1 MDVRGATAD
10 RCPITLDNFVDP
22 VLLSDGHVYERTAI
36 LQWLGHHDTAPCTN
50 VVLPHKSALKLAPL
64 HAVVEVM
71 LSAGSAPVRVAGRT
85 RLEQA
90 VRYAEVS
97 VAPTDIGRAR
107 QASTLPE
114 ACLFRK
120 RSRPQ

>member
-1 MDVRGATAD
+1 M
-10 RCPITLDNFVDP
+10 
-22 VLLSDGHVYERTAI
+22 
-36 LQWLGHHDTAPCTN
+36 QWLGHHDTAPCTN

-97 VAPTDIGRAR
+97 AASTDIGGAW
-107 QASTLPE
+107 QALTLLE
-114 ACLFRK
+114 ACLSENVADLNERQTPDGRIPLCGFL
-120 RSRPQ
+120 SG